1 MQSRAAT
8 VILRGVEADR
18 DAMEAARDAM
28 EEKLAATVEER
39 DFLAV
44 QLTSMRK
51 FLSEPEASSAPPAA
65 KKRKK

>member
-8 VILRGVEADR
+8 VILRGVEA
-18 DAMEAARDAM
+18 ERDAM

-39 DFLAV
+39 DFLADQV
-44 QLTSMRK
+44 ASMRK
-51 FLSEPEASSAPPAA
+51 FCSEAEASSAPPAA